1 MGDKTS
7 PARIK
12 DFRDKREII
21 DLSFRELEKIATGG
35 ELCSVY

>member
-35 ELCSVY
+35 